1 MLLESLRRD
10 TQLPEGIMQGFP
22 EEMIIQL
29 GLEGEY
35 SSGWPLICILGKGT
49 DIQKHMVCLGNIAMK
64 PEYTDQWEVKLGR

>member
-1 MLLESLRRD
+1 MVGSYDLTCQMLLESLRRD

-35 SSGWPLICILGKGT
+35 SSG
-49 DIQKHMVCLGNIAMK
+49 
-64 PEYTDQWEVKLGR
+64 